1 MTGLFILSNELI
13 CNNSYLVFLPT
24 GTFYEEFD
32 NLLKEG
38 FQYIQEFR
46 LCNILQCRYICIVAT
61 IISHM
66 NHSTESILLFKHL
79 HFAIRFSYMNP

>member
-1 MTGLFILSNELI
+1 MSGSIPIYVTGLFILSNELMCI
-13 CNNSYLVFLPT
+13 NSYLVFLPT

-46 LCNILQCRYICIVAT
+46 ICNFLQY
-61 IISHM
+61 
-66 NHSTESILLFKHL
+66 
-79 HFAIRFSYMNP
+79 